1 MAEKDTHG
9 TLEGVL
15 SQRQLFAIGF
25 GAIVGWGWII
35 QMGYWV
41 DTAGP
46 LGGITAFLAGGL
58 LVALISLI
66 YAELVSAMPKVGGEH
81 VYSMRAFGPLGS
93 FACSWSLLLG
103 YLGVIAFQSIA
114 FGVAVS
120 YLVPG
125 LDTFRLWTFAGA
137 PVHAPLIG
145 IGLLGV
151 VGITYM
157 NYRGVRLTAQ
167 IQMILAAVISL
178 AGILMVV
185 GALSKGQTVSND
197 PFGGAGLAGIATVA
211 IQVPMLF
218 VGFDVVPQAAE
229 EADISP
235 RSLAI
240 TLLAVVSCVAV
251 FYVITIWAA
260 GEALLAETL
269 GASSVPAAA
278 AMSALMGSELAGQL
292 MTVAGIGALLTSWS
306 AFVIGASRVLFAMAE
321 SGMLPAPLAELHPE
335 YNTPGNA
342 ILLTGAISAAAP
354 WFGAQLITTV
364 INAGSL
370 GIVLAWFIVILS
382 FLLLRRREPEMERPF
397 KIPYGKGFGVLSLG
411 VTAFFILLY
420 VPGGPSA
427 LGLKEW
433 TIIGGW
439 ILLGTVLRVL
449 SGENIEMPSAQ
460 HSESDD

>member
-1 MAEKDTHG
+1 MADNSTHG
-9 TLEGVL
+9 KLEGVL

-46 LGGITAFLAGGL
+46 WGGITAFLVGGF

-81 VYSMRAFGPLGS
+81 VYSMRAFGPFGS

-114 FGVAVS
+114 FGVAIS
-120 YLVPG
+120 HLIPG
-125 LDTFRLWTFAGA
+125 LDTLQLWSFAGA
-137 PVHAPLIG
+137 PVYAPLVG

-151 VGITYM
+151 LGITYM

-167 IQMILAAVISL
+167 IQMALAAIICV
-178 AGILMVV
+178 AGLLMVV
-185 GALSKGQTVSND
+185 GAFTKGQPVANE
-197 PFGGAGLAGIATVA
+197 PFGGVGLAGITVVA
-211 IQVPMLF
+211 VQVPMLF

-235 RSLAI
+235 HSLAI
-240 TLLAVVSCVAV
+240 TLLAVVSCVAL

-260 GEALLAETL
+260 GEALLAEVL
-269 GASSVPAAA
+269 GASPVPAAA
-278 AMSALMGSELAGQL
+278 AMSALMGSEMAGQL

-321 SGMLPAPLAELHPE
+321 TGMLPESLAKLHPD
-335 YNTPGNA
+335 YNTPSNA

-354 WFGAQLITTV
+354 WFGAQLINTV

-370 GIVLAWFIVILS
+370 GIVIAWFIVVLS
-382 FLLLRRREPEMERPF
+382 FLRLRRQEPEMERPF
-397 KIPYGKGFGVLSLG
+397 KIPYGKTFGVISLV

-420 VPGGPSA
+420 APGGPSA

-433 TIIGGW
+433 TIIGAW
-439 ILLGTVLRVL
+439 VLLGTVLRSL
-449 SGENIEMPSAQ
+449 SGENIEIAAVQQSK
-460 HSESDD
+460 SDD